1 MAFVPGARRRCWAG
15 NTQPAEASAWK
26 GDMDTQRL
34 ILALVFSFSVIM
46 VWQGWEK
53 HQKGV
58 GQQTVAVGTGTAG
71 KAEVPTVTPEVRAA
85 AVPDGMSVPAQTAV
99 SSAPRMT
106 VTTDLLK
113 VEISAEGGSLV
124 RVELRK
130 HKADGNT
137 GENFVLLDGAGA
149 HEYVAQSG
157 LIGSGLPNH
166 KTLFQLPVGNMA
178 MADGKDELQVRMAA
192 PVVDGVAVEKV
203 LTFHRGS
210 YVVDV
215 AYTLHNG
222 STTAITPYGYFQF
235 LRDGTSAEE
244 TVGFGGSQSFTGPAV
259 YTEAEK
265 YENFEFSAIDKGSA
279 KFPHKAPDGWVA
291 MVQHYFVAAWLP
303 KDGVNREFFARKVS
317 DKLYT
322 VGTIIPVG
330 SVAPGSDGSLAMRL
344 YAGPQDQNK
353 LKEIAPGLNLVANY
367 GWVTVIALPLFWVL
381 QWIES
386 VVGNWGWAII
396 GLTVL
401 IKLAFFPLSA
411 ASYKSMARMRVVTPK
426 MQKLKEQFSNDK
438 AKLNQEM
445 MELYKKE
452 KINPL
457 GGCLPI
463 LVQIPVFIALYTV
476 LLGAV
481 EMRHAPWIL
490 WIQDLSS
497 KDPYYVL
504 PLIMGV
510 SMLVQTK
517 LNPTPPDPVQAK
529 VMLAM
534 PIIFT
539 GMFLFFPAG
548 LVLYWVVNNLLSI
561 AQQWHITRLMESAVP
576 SGNSR

>member
-1 MAFVPGARRRCWAG
+1 
-15 NTQPAEASAWK
+15 
-26 GDMDTQRL
+26 MDTQRL

-46 VWQGWEK
+46 VWQGWQK
-53 HQKGV
+53 HQQGTV
-58 GQQTVAVGTGTAG
+58 QQAVAVANGVAG
-71 KAEVPTVTPEVRAA
+71 KAEVPTVSPEIGTGTVAGS
-85 AVPDGMSVPAQTAV
+85 VSVPAHTAAV
-99 SSAPRMT
+99 LAPRMT

-113 VEISAEGGSLV
+113 VEISAEGGNLV
-124 RVELRK
+124 RVEFRK
-130 HKADGNT
+130 HKAVGNT
-137 GENFVLLDGAGA
+137 TEDFVLLDGSGA

-166 KTLFQLPVGNMA
+166 KTLFQLPSGDVA
-178 MADGKDELQVRMAA
+178 MADGKDELQVRLTA
-192 PVVDGVAVEKV
+192 PTVDGVAVEKV
-203 LTFHRGS
+203 LAFHRGS

-215 AYTLHNG
+215 AYEIHNG
-222 STTAITPYGYFQF
+222 GTTAISPYGYFQF
-235 LRDGTSAEE
+235 LRDGTSAEQS
-244 TVGFGGSQSFTGPAV
+244 VGFGGSRSFTGPAV

-265 YENFEFSAIDKGSA
+265 YENFDFSAIDKGDA

-303 KDGVNREFFARKVS
+303 KEGVNREFFARKVS
-317 DKLYT
+317 DKLYA

-330 SVAPGSDGSLAMRL
+330 TIGVGSNGNLAVKL

-353 LKEIAPGLNLVANY
+353 LKAIAPGLNLVANY

-426 MQKLKEQFSNDK
+426 MQKLKEQFGSDK
-438 AKLNQEM
+438 ARLNQEM

-534 PIIFT
+534 PVIFT

-561 AQQWHITRLMESAVP
+561 AQQWHITRLTESGAP

>member
-1 MAFVPGARRRCWAG
+1 
-15 NTQPAEASAWK
+15 
-26 GDMDTQRL
+26 MDTQRL

-46 VWQGWEK
+46 IWEGWHK
-53 HQKGV
+53 HQQGTGQQAVAVAKGV
-58 GQQTVAVGTGTAG
+58 AA
-71 KAEVPTVTPEVRAA
+71 KAEVPTVSAEIGTA
-85 AVPDGMSVPAQTAV
+85 AVAARASVPTQTAAV
-99 SSAPRMT
+99 SAPRMA
-106 VTTDLLK
+106 VTTDLLRL
-113 VEISAEGGSLV
+113 EISAEGGNIV

-130 HKADGNT
+130 HKAEGNT
-137 GENFVLLDGAGA
+137 GENFVLLDSAGA
-149 HEYVAQSG
+149 HDYVAQSG
-157 LIGSGLPNH
+157 LIGPGLPNH
-166 KTLFQLPVGNMA
+166 RSLFQLPGGDMVL
-178 MADGKDELQVRMAA
+178 ADGKDELKVLLTAPMA
-192 PVVDGVAVEKV
+192 DGVVVEKV
-203 LTFHRGS
+203 LTLHRGS
-210 YVVDV
+210 YLVDV
-215 AYTLHNG
+215 GYSIHNG
-222 STTAITPYGYFQF
+222 SAAAILPFGYFQF

-244 TVGFGGSQSFTGPAV
+244 SVGFGGSRSFTGPAV
-259 YTEAEK
+259 YTEAQK
-265 YENFEFSAIDKGSA
+265 YENFEFSAIDKGNA
-279 KFPHKAPDGWVA
+279 KFPQKAADGWVA

-303 KDGVNREFFARKVS
+303 KEGVNREFFARKVS
-317 DKLYT
+317 DKLYA
-322 VGTIIPVG
+322 VGTIVPVG
-330 SVAPGSDGSLAMRL
+330 SIAAGGSGNLETKL
-344 YAGPQDQNK
+344 YVGPQDQNK
-353 LKEIAPGLNLVANY
+353 LKALAPGLDLVANY

-426 MQKLKEQFSNDK
+426 MQKLKEQFGSDK
-438 AKLNQEM
+438 ARLNQEM

-534 PIIFT
+534 PIVFT
-539 GMFLFFPAG
+539 GMFLFFPSG

-561 AQQWHITRLMESAVP
+561 AQQWHITRLAESAVP